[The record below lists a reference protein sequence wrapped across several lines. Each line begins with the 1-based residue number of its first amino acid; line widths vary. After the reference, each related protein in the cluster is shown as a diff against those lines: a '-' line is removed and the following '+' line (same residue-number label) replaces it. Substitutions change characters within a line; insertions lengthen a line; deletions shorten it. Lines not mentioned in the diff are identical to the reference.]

1 MPDFVII
8 RLGRDSV
15 PDIEKID
22 SFQGAP
28 EAPVNLTVT
37 CTQVPL
43 IVGPG
48 YYAFLY
54 LGSDNSKGVP
64 TQWSQGLRAL
74 GKIIDKRGGTKYADE
89 CEIDVEVKVIF
100 PESIGREI
108 FLQKTSDVYYSFS
121 GMPIIGISSYS
132 NQTVQQIKMTEDP
145 QQNIGALFYAME
157 VTLPDFRSQIEESYP
172 ELVNLFGSFTPTIQE
187 NSPSLNNDQDV
198 VQKRQLEGLDAGS
211 AKHGWGDYPLDSVFV
226 RKDQR
231 TVNEIMG
238 RMEKGRYIL
247 DPDFQRDFVWSPLKQ
262 SRLIESCLMR
272 IPLPVF
278 YVAEARD
285 GKIIVVDG
293 LQRLTTFQRYI
304 NNKFAL
310 TGLSEGRQDTLLNKK
325 YEDLPTN
332 LKERLEDTQ
341 LTLYILDSKAPERA
355 KLDIFERVNGGVPL
369 TRQQMR
375 NCLFNGQAT
384 TWLKDAARSEVFLKA
399 TGESLDKKSM
409 RDREAINRFCAFRLM
424 GVERYKADMD
434 DFLATTLEEMNGLSK
449 TELDNLSQEFE
460 RSMNT
465 NYMLFGRHAFR
476 KSLVYKSTSASRTV
490 INIAL
495 FDVCSVL
502 FAAIEEDIAEKWAD
516 RLRDSISALI
526 NDETFSQSITYGTNG
541 LAQVKTRFQ
550 MMKMAIGGAL
560 L

>member
-1 MPDFVII
+1 MPV
-8 RLGRDSV
+8 
-15 PDIEKID
+15 
-22 SFQGAP
+22 
-28 EAPVNLTVT
+28 
-37 CTQVPL
+37 
-43 IVGPG
+43 
-48 YYAFLY
+48 
-54 LGSDNSKGVP
+54 
-64 TQWSQGLRAL
+64 
-74 GKIIDKRGGTKYADE
+74 
-89 CEIDVEVKVIF
+89 
-100 PESIGREI
+100 
-108 FLQKTSDVYYSFS
+108 
-121 GMPIIGISSYS
+121 IGISSYS
-132 NQTVQQIKMTEDP
+132 NQTIQQIKMAEDP
-145 QQNIGALFYAME
+145 QQNIGALFYAIE
-157 VTLPDFRSQIEESYP
+157 VTLPDFRVQIEESYP
-172 ELVNLFGSFTPTIQE
+172 ELTHLFSSFTPTSRE
-187 NSPSLNNDQDV
+187 NSSTVDNDQDV

-231 TVNEIMG
+231 TVSEIMG

-247 DPDFQRDFVWSPLKQ
+247 DPDFQRDFVWSPIKQ

-310 TGLSEGRQDTLLNKK
+310 TGLSEGRQDNLQNKK
-325 YEDLPTN
+325 YDDLPTN

-341 LTLYILDSKAPERA
+341 LTLYILDSRAPERA

-384 TWLKDAARSEVFLKA
+384 KWLKDAATSETFLKA

-409 RDREAINRFCAFRLM
+409 RDREAINRFCAFRLI
-424 GVERYKADMD
+424 GIERYKADMD
-434 DFLATTLEEMNGLSK
+434 DFLATTLEEMNSLSK
-449 TELDNLSQEFE
+449 PDLDNLAKQFE
-460 RSMNT
+460 LSMKT

-476 KSLVYKSTSASRTV
+476 KSLAYKSQSAGRTV

-502 FAAIEEDIAEKWAD
+502 FTAIREDVAEKCAD
-516 RLRDSISALI
+516 QLRSSISTLI
-526 NDETFSQSITYGTNG
+526 NDTTFSQAITYGTNG

-550 MMKMAIGGAL
+550 MMKTVIEEVI
-560 L
+560 